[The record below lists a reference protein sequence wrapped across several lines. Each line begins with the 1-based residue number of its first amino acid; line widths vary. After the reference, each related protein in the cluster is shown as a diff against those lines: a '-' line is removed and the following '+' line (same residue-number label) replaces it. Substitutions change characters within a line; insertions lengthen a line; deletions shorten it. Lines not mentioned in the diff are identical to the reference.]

1 MRIYSMNYLIY
12 ISTAVK
18 LMTEADLVN
27 ILSNSRENNK
37 AKTIT
42 GMLIYGDGTFIQVLE
57 GNQEDV
63 DRIYDKITQDKRH
76 KNLIL
81 LASGSL
87 NKRNFPDWT
96 MGFATINADELAEL
110 DGYINPA
117 YKNFLATE
125 NPHAAISVLKT
136 FAQNNKISAHL

>member
-1 MRIYSMNYLIY
+1 
-12 ISTAVK
+12 
-18 LMTEADLVN
+18 MTEADLVH

-37 AKTIT
+37 AKHIT

-57 GNQEDV
+57 GNPEDV
-63 DRIYDKITQDKRH
+63 DNVYDKITQDKRH
-76 KNLIL
+76 KNLIV
-81 LASGSL
+81 LATGSL

-96 MGFATINADELAEL
+96 MGFTTVNGKELAEL
-110 DGYINPA
+110 NGYINPRD
-117 YKNFLATE
+117 KNFLATE